1 MKVKTPSLIRFLL
14 PGLVWEVKTEKKE
27 LFLTFDD
34 GPHPEITPKVL
45 DILDKYKAKATFFCV
60 GENVS
65 KHPQTYAEILKRGHK
80 TANHT
85 YNHLKGWITKNE
97 EYYQNIQKCAAKV
110 DSKLFRPP
118 YGKIGLTQISAI
130 KKDFSIV
137 MWSVL
142 PRDFDRKV
150 NPEECLRNAVSNSKE
165 GSIIVFHDSLK
176 SAENMLFAL
185 PKFLDHFSKQGFTFP
200 VLTSNKLI

>member
-27 LFLTFDD
+27 IFLTFDD

-97 EYYQNIQKCAAKV
+97 E
-110 DSKLFRPP
+110 
-118 YGKIGLTQISAI
+118 
-130 KKDFSIV
+130 
-137 MWSVL
+137 
-142 PRDFDRKV
+142 
-150 NPEECLRNAVSNSKE
+150 
-165 GSIIVFHDSLK
+165 
-176 SAENMLFAL
+176 
-185 PKFLDHFSKQGFTFP
+185 
-200 VLTSNKLI
+200 

>member
-27 LFLTFDD
+27 IFLTFDD

-150 NPEECLRNAVSNSKE
+150 TPEECLRNAVSNSKE

-185 PKFLDHFSKQGFTFP
+185 PKLLDHFSKQGFAFP

>member
-27 LFLTFDD
+27 IFLTFDD

-150 NPEECLRNAVSNSKE
+150 NPEECLKNAVSNSKE